1 MGRVASGLSSYGT
14 VNSTT
19 LSIAFMEFLMDFDSN
34 AMKSLWLSQ
43 GWRDISPL
51 WGQQAG
57 VPSFKS
63 ERSIIERWPEFQWE
77 MTQVE
82 ADWYYIS
89 GHHSS
94 QFITDLHR
102 FDGDVLAFA
111 NEQEK
116 GGFFNE
122 PYHVGRFELGSPESP
137 LRGARSDEVFMD
149 STDDT
154 WEGGRLGPEDNP
166 LYNAP
171 HDQCKGVMLVGCN
184 SLLFR
189 RARVL
194 LSQYFPNAVVIGL
207 ISKEA
212 NTIGRIMDVIKPLGR
227 DFFLDPK
234 SSISPQELA
243 ARLTPRLISVDK
255 IGVIADGLLH
265 FRTPTRMQAVPVDT
279 RITKDI
285 SA

>member
-1 MGRVASGLSSYGT
+1 MARVESGLNSYGT

-19 LSIAFMEFLMDFDSN
+19 LTIAFMEFLMDFDSN
-34 AMKSLWLSQ
+34 AMKSLWLSH

-51 WGQQAG
+51 WGQRPT

-63 ERSIIERWPEFQWE
+63 DRVIIERWPEFQWE
-77 MTQVE
+77 MTQIV
-82 ADWYYIS
+82 ADWYYVS

-94 QFITDLHR
+94 QFITDLNR
-102 FDGDVLAFA
+102 FPGVLEFA

-122 PYHVGRFELGSPESP
+122 PYHLGRFEHGTPGDP
-137 LRGARSDEVFMD
+137 LRGEQPGEVFMD

-154 WEGGRLGPEDNP
+154 WAGGRLGPEDNP
-166 LYNAP
+166 LYNTP
-171 HDQCKGVMLVGCN
+171 HENCRGVMLVGCN

-194 LSQYFPNAVVIGL
+194 LSQYFPNAVIIGL

-212 NTIGRIMDVIKPLGR
+212 NTITRIMDVIKPLGP

-234 SSISPQELA
+234 SAIPPQELA

-255 IGVIADGLLH
+255 IGVISDGMLH
-265 FRTPTRMQAVPVDT
+265 FRTPTRMQVVPAGAY
-279 RITKDI
+279 ITK
-285 SA
+285 